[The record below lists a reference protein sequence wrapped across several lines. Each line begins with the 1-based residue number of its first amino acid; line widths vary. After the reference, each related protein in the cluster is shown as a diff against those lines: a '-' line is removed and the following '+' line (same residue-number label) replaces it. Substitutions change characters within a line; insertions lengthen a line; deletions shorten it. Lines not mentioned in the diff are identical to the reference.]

1 MKIER
6 YYGVT
11 KGKLDNPEIFN
22 QDLKHFEGKRF
33 RMILT
38 NDKKRSNEQNKYWWG
53 VVIRRIGNWL
63 REDGNDV
70 TDEDVHEFIKMKYLG
85 KKEVVINGKTFERY
99 RSTTEL
105 NTLEF
110 SELKDKIQRDFAQR
124 GLVIPDPSQ
133 TEFLE
138 EI

>member
-6 YYGVT
+6 HYGVT
-11 KGKLDNPEIFN
+11 NGRLDNPDIFN
-22 QDLKHFEGKRF
+22 EDLRHFEGKRF
-33 RMILT
+33 RLILT

-53 VVIRRIGNWL
+53 VVIRKIADWL
-63 REDGNDV
+63 RGFGNDV
-70 TDEDVHEFIKMKYLG
+70 TDEDVHEFLKMKYLG
-85 KKEVVINGKTFERY
+85 KKEVLINGKIFERY

-110 SELKDKIQRDFAQR
+110 SDLKDKIQRDFAQK
-124 GLVIPDPSQ
+124 GLIIPDPNQ

-138 EI
+138 D